1 MKQIDSFIRQLEA
14 EKLTRRQFVNRLAGL
29 GLTASLASSIL
40 AASAPGASAATP
52 VRGGRLKIGFTE
64 ASQKEH
70 WDPARR
76 FSRMMNGRN
85 NSVYN
90 TLVNVTPD
98 LTPSPGL
105 AESWD
110 ANEKADDWVFKIR
123 KGVEF
128 HDGRSLRAQDVVHS
142 LRRVMDPDLGSGGK
156 AFLSDVEDIQA
167 ENDHSVRIKLNVSNV
182 DFPMFFGTDFLHI
195 IPEDHTDF
203 STANGTGPFKVKFFE
218 AARSAIVERNSNY
231 WESGLPHLDEV
242 ETFAISDDVAR
253 LNAVISGDIHCLQ
266 GLSPSLIDKV
276 NSTDGIELLSTPS
289 GYRVP
294 AIMRTDRAPYDNPDV
309 RLALKHLVDR
319 EEYNQI
325 VYKGYSTIG
334 NDHPVGQIYPEYC
347 DEIPIREYDPDKARS
362 LLKKAGALDETFE
375 LLVSSIGIGALEGA
389 VVYSAMAA
397 KAGVNVKVTRVP
409 TDGFW
414 DAVWMKKP
422 FSWAHWSGRATANLQ
437 LTIAFKSDSPWND
450 GFWYRDDFDKLL
462 LESRATFDE
471 KRRKEL
477 YCEMQLM
484 VRDEAGQ
491 IIPAFPNLLDAT
503 SSKVKNIILNPL
515 GSLGGL
521 KIQNTCW
528 LET

>member
-1 MKQIDSFIRQLEA
+1 MNKIDSYVRQHEA
-14 EKLTRRQFVNRLAGL
+14 GELTRRQFVNRLAGL
-29 GLTASLASSIL
+29 GLTASLTGSIL
-40 AASAPGASAATP
+40 ASSAPGAAAATP

-110 ANEKADDWVFKIR
+110 ANEKANDWVFKIR

-167 ENDHSVRIKLNVSNV
+167 ENDHSVRIKLGVSNV

-195 IPEDHTDF
+195 VPEGHSDF
-203 STANGTGPFKVKFFE
+203 STANGPGPSRSSLSRRRG
-218 AARSAIVERNSNY
+218 ARSSNGIRTTGKAVCPTSTKSRPRHLRRRGPPERRDLGGHS
-231 WESGLPHLDEV
+231 LP
-242 ETFAISDDVAR
+242 A
-253 LNAVISGDIHCLQ
+253 

-276 NSTDGIELLSTPS
+276 NSTDGVELLSTPS

-294 AIMRTDRAPYDNPDV
+294 AIMRTDVAPYDNPDV

-319 EEYNQI
+319 EEYNKL

-347 DEIPIREYDPDKARS
+347 DEIPIREYDPDKAKS

-422 FSWAHWSGRATANLQ
+422 FHWAHWSGRATANLQ

-462 LESRATFDE
+462 VESRATFDE

-477 YCEMQLM
+477 YCAMQLM
-484 VRDEAGQ
+484 VRDDAGQ
-491 IIPAFPNLLDAT
+491 IIPSFPNLLDAT

-528 LET
+528 LEA